1 VRTPRDG
8 ICTPLSKRVKS
19 KPGKEAMAQNI
30 LEKIEELCRH
40 KQYEE
45 VRDLASRNVSV
56 LTQVLHE
63 YIKQN
68 SSDTTDPERQRR
80 LKGAKNMLEHGGQ

>member
-1 VRTPRDG
+1 
-8 ICTPLSKRVKS
+8 
-19 KPGKEAMAQNI
+19 MAQNI

-45 VRDLASRNVSV
+45 VSNLASRNVSV

-63 YIKQN
+63 YINQN
-68 SSDTTDPERQRR
+68 SSDTADPERHKR